1 MKAILN
7 PLTHVEDG
15 LLYDA
20 NNDPEILLKRRNAKE
35 YCFNFNNLNPFREE
49 EKSKILSE
57 LLGQHGDNI
66 TIESP
71 FYCDYG
77 TNIHVGNNF
86 FANHNLVILDGARVT
101 IGDNVFIAPH
111 VGIYTAGHPIDSK
124 RRGEGLEFA
133 LPVSIGNNVWIGA
146 GVTITPGVTIGDNS
160 VIGAGSVV
168 NRNIPADSVAAG
180 NPCKVIRKVSEAD
193 SERCDFRR
201 NATK

>member
-1 MKAILN
+1 MNTKLTN

-35 YCFNFNNLNPFREE
+35 ACFNFNNLSPVEE
-49 EKSKILSE
+49 EKKRQILTE
-57 LLGQHGDNI
+57 LLASHGENI
-66 TIESP
+66 TVESP

-77 TNIHVGNNF
+77 TNVYVGENF

-101 IGDNVFIAPH
+101 IGDNVFIAPN
-111 VGIYTAGHPIDSK
+111 VGIYTAGHPLDAK

-133 LPVSIGNNVWIGA
+133 LPVAIGNNVWIGA
-146 GVTITPGVTIGDNS
+146 GVSITPGVTIGDNC

-168 NRNIPADSVAAG
+168 NRNVPANSIAAG
-180 NPCKVIRKVSEAD
+180 NPCKVIRSVNEHDKV
-193 SERCDFRR
+193 RHDFRL
-201 NATK
+201 K